1 MSTPPLPVGTR
12 VQLRPRVGEIV
23 RVTET
28 NIGRTLRPGCNP
40 RKPEY
45 DYREVYRYVVRWD
58 ETDGFESVHP
68 SNVEEA
74 DE

>member
-23 RVTET
+23 KVTET
-28 NIGRTLRPGCNP
+28 NIGRRVRPGCNP

-58 ETDGFESVHP
+58 DDSFESVHLAH
-68 SNVEEA
+68 VEEA